1 MIKYLKIVSL
11 TMVIT
16 VSSCGTTHQV
26 ITDSGEIYE
35 VKGDTYYK
43 DGKDVTSKIS
53 DSEKDHIVTTLNRR
67 LESEDELLAQQ
78 EAIEEAREEAEK
90 ALEEADEQ
98 ATKEAREN
106 YIQANKDLNQ
116 AQKSYKRLR
125 KKEGFST
132 KDDAKWT
139 KKINDLS
146 DKLKETEQKLNNLM
160 DE

>member
-1 MIKYLKIVSL
+1 MMKYLKIVSL

-67 LESEDELLAQQ
+67 LEFEDELLAQQ

-98 ATKEAREN
+98 AEAIQEKLEATKEAREN
-106 YIQANKDLNQ
+106 LF
-116 AQKSYKRLR
+116 KRI
-125 KKEGFST
+125 KT
-132 KDDAKWT
+132 
-139 KKINDLS
+139 
-146 DKLKETEQKLNNLM
+146 
-160 DE
+160 